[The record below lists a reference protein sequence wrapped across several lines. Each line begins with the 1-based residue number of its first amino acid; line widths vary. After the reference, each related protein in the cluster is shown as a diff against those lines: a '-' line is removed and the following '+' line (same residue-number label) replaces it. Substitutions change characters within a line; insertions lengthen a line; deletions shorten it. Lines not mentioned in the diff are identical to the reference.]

1 MESQLLAVAYAP
13 NAVEELPL
21 ATAFRP
27 KDVLFDDSD
36 PIGAMPSRNAW
47 NDDEPIVDAS
57 ADRLPGLML
66 ERFNV
71 PSAEAYS
78 TALAGPLIRLRLGAV
93 TWVLPLPSTSW
104 LLRVVRAAK
113 PMAVEPVWP
122 AMADRPK
129 AVDDTPEA
137 LAPTPR
143 AVAELPIA
151 LEDTPK
157 ASVALLLA
165 IAPRPT
171 AVDELPCAL
180 DETPTAVAPAPVA
193 RAERPNAVDD
203 ALALAPEPSAVAEL
217 AWALAATPTAVD
229 AVPVAL
235 APPPNA
241 VD

>member
-57 ADRLPGLML
+57 ADKLPGLML

-71 PSAEAYS
+71 PSALAYS
-78 TALAGPLIRLRLGAV
+78 TALLGPEIRLRLGAV
-93 TWVLPLPSTSW
+93 TCVLFLPSTSW

-113 PMAVEPVWP
+113 PMAVEPVWA
-122 AMADRPK
+122 AMADRPN
-129 AVDDTPEA
+129 AVDEIPEA

-151 LEDTPK
+151 LE
-157 ASVALLLA
+157 
-165 IAPRPT
+165 
-171 AVDELPCAL
+171 E
-180 DETPTAVAPAPVA
+180 
-193 RAERPNAVDD
+193 
-203 ALALAPEPSAVAEL
+203 
-217 AWALAATPTAVD
+217 TPTAVD

-235 APPPNA
+235 APPPTA